1 MRGLARGLPHVRRD
15 SGHFRQRRCAGRR
28 AGWPQ
33 LAQSGRASWGG
44 GPWVEPR
51 GTVRPW
57 LDGEVVR
64 GHSCW
69 GGMSHTL
76 DTHLP
81 SERSPM
87 WPECQAPWE
96 ELAHLQGQEVH
107 HPTANP
113 APPYI
118 PGL

>member
-1 MRGLARGLPHVRRD
+1 MGTSGRDGVLGGGQDGRSWRSRGGLP
-15 SGHFRQRRCAGRR
+15 G
-28 AGWPQ
+28 
-33 LAQSGRASWGG
+33 GG